1 MVIVTTRTSPGAGSG
16 DDGYRATADRMME
29 LATSR
34 DGFLDVDTVRGA
46 DRRGITVSYRRD
58 PEASAAW
65 GADAEHVE
73 VQRRG
78 VAEWYSA
85 YTIDAGWMVRTAER
99 PPAGC

>member
-1 MVIVTTRTSPGAGSG
+1 MVIVTTRTSAGTGSG
-16 DDGYRATADRMME
+16 DDGYQATADRMME

-34 DGFLDVDTVRGA
+34 DGFLGVDTVRGA
-46 DRRGITVSYRRD
+46 DGQGITVSYWRD

-65 GADAEHVE
+65 RADAEHVE
-73 VQRRG
+73 AQRRG

-99 PPAGC
+99 PPAES

>member
-1 MVIVTTRTSPGAGSG
+1 MVIVTTRTSSGAGSG

-46 DRRGITVSYRRD
+46 DRR
-58 PEASAAW
+58 
-65 GADAEHVE
+65 ADAEHVE
-73 VQRRG
+73 AQRLG

>member
-46 DRRGITVSYRRD
+46 DRR
-58 PEASAAW
+58 
-65 GADAEHVE
+65 ADAEHVE
-73 VQRRG
+73 AQRFG

>member
-46 DRRGITVSYRRD
+46 DRR
-58 PEASAAW
+58 
-65 GADAEHVE
+65 ADAEHVE
-73 VQRRG
+73 SQRLG

>member
-1 MVIVTTRTSPGAGSG
+1 MVIVTTRTSPSAGSG

-46 DRRGITVSYRRD
+46 DRR
-58 PEASAAW
+58 
-65 GADAEHVE
+65 ADAEHVE
-73 VQRRG
+73 AQRFG

-85 YTIDAGWMVRTAER
+85 YTIDAGWTVRTAER

>member
-46 DRRGITVSYRRD
+46 DRR
-58 PEASAAW
+58 
-65 GADAEHVE
+65 ADAEHVE
-73 VQRRG
+73 AQRCIGDYRRRSEG
-78 VAEWYSA
+78 REGPSVPRKGRRAL
-85 YTIDAGWMVRTAER
+85 VRHRRRADR
-99 PPAGC
+99 SGYPK

>member
-1 MVIVTTRTSPGAGSG
+1 MVIVTTRTSSGAGSG
-16 DDGYRATADRMME
+16 DDGYRATADRMMK

-46 DRRGITVSYRRD
+46 DRR
-58 PEASAAW
+58 
-65 GADAEHVE
+65 ADAEHVE
-73 VQRRG
+73 AQRFG

>member
-1 MVIVTTRTSPGAGSG
+1 MVIVTTRTSPGAGYG

-46 DRRGITVSYRRD
+46 DRR
-58 PEASAAW
+58 
-65 GADAEHVE
+65 ADAEHVE
-73 VQRRG
+73 AQRFG